1 MKSPFK
7 IIKAKGKQDAVD
19 VFIFG
24 DIGASWWDESA
35 VEAAKF
41 VKDLQTVDAETINV
55 RINSYGGSVS
65 DGIAIYN
72 ALRRHPATVNT
83 HVEGVAISI
92 ASLIAMAG
100 ETMTMAENALL
111 MIHGP
116 AAMAAGN
123 ATTMREMADILD
135 KYAQAM
141 APSYA
146 QKTGKPGSEMLSLL
160 TDGTDHWYTAAEAQA
175 AGFADEVSA
184 PIKIAAQFSL
194 DRYRS
199 VPAAASAFTRS
210 NDMTPEELAAAKAKE
225 AADKQAK
232 AQADAEAKAAAEAAE
247 AARIAAA
254 KPTVVTNGRTKEQ
267 IAEIRAAFEPFMKR
281 EGIDAVYRGILEDPA
296 VTVEAARAQLLTA
309 LGKDST
315 PANPAA
321 HRVEMGVSERDKFI
335 EAATESIMVR
345 AGVASKEVVAKIGQ
359 NPYRGHKL
367 LDLARASLE
376 RINFNTRGLGQMDI
390 VASGFTQSTS
400 DFPVVLENTMNKTLQ
415 AAYATA
421 PDTWSRFCAVGSVS
435 DFRAHNRYRLGSL
448 GNMLSVNE
456 LGEFKNKAIPD
467 AEKASIAAATKGFII
482 NLSRQMVVNDDLG
495 AFVGMSADMGR
506 AARRTIEVDV
516 YAVLAENSGAGPT
529 MTDTG
534 ILFNS
539 TVITTAGGHANRA
552 AYAAPTVLLIDAAR
566 QAMASQKDV
575 SQNDYLDLRPVIWL
589 GPLSLGGTMRVIN
602 AAQYD
607 PDTANKLNR
616 PNMVANMFRDIVDT
630 PRITWNGWY
639 VFADPSI
646 APVIEVVFLDGNQ
659 QPEVRSEDGFDVDGA
674 RMRVRLDYGVGV
686 IDYRG
691 GYASVGS

>member
-146 QKTGKPGSEMLSLL
+146 QKTGKPGSEMLALL
-160 TDGTDHWYTAAEAQA
+160 TDGTDHWYTAAEARA

-199 VPAAASAFTRS
+199 VPAAAAAFSRS
-210 NDMTPEELAAAKAKE
+210 SDMDAMSNPAATVIPPAQPEPQAALPLVAPQPAT
-225 AADKQAK
+225 APAL
-232 AQADAEAKAAAEAAE
+232 
-247 AARIAAA
+247 
-254 KPTVVTNGRTKEQ
+254 VVVPTNGRTREQ
-267 IAEIRAAFEPFMKR
+267 NEEIRAAFAPFMAR
-281 EGIDAVYRGILEDPA
+281 DGIRAVYDTVLLDPA
-296 VTVEAARAQLLTA
+296 ITVEAARAQLLTA

-335 EAATESIMVR
+335 EAATDSIMVR

-516 YAVLAENSGAGPT
+516 YAVLAGNSGAGPT